1 MTPSLRI
8 YFFLEKCVINETC
21 QKFASHSRES
31 APPNLVQAAKW
42 RKTQSISESR
52 TALSSDGC
60 RPEDSGG
67 RAMEKA
73 HLPFGRWG
81 RAKGGEGR
89 EVRTC
94 EEGCGSGTVTEREM
108 GTLAP
113 LKQPPT
119 GWPISRHGPGPG
131 HNAIFLGERVPIHFA
146 LCSTLSSC
154 PHLQLARWPTA
165 LFGRLVGEFLPLP
178 FQ

>member
-1 MTPSLRI
+1 MPEICIALEGKCTAQLSSSSEVEENAKHLGIANGAFLGWMPSRGLR
-8 YFFLEKCVINETC
+8 
-21 QKFASHSRES
+21 REGER
-31 APPNLVQAAKW
+31 W
-42 RKTQSISESR
+42 RKPT
-52 TALSSDGC
+52 C
-60 RPEDSGG
+60 HSGG
-67 RAMEKA
+67 
-73 HLPFGRWG
+73 
-81 RAKGGEGR
+81 GGERREGR

-119 GWPISRHGPGPG
+119 GWPFSRHGPGPG

-165 LFGRLVGEFLPLP
+165 LFGRMVGEFLPLP

>member
-1 MTPSLRI
+1 MNLARNLHRTRGKVHRPTQFKQRSGGKRKASRNRERRFPRMDAVQRTPEGER
-8 YFFLEKCVINETC
+8 
-21 QKFASHSRES
+21 
-31 APPNLVQAAKW
+31 W
-42 RKTQSISESR
+42 RKPT
-52 TALSSDGC
+52 C
-60 RPEDSGG
+60 HSGG
-67 RAMEKA
+67 R
-73 HLPFGRWG
+73 GVR
-81 RAKGGEGR
+81 REGR

-119 GWPISRHGPGPG
+119 GWPVGRHGPRPG
-131 HNAIFLGERVPIHFA
+131 NNAIFLGERVPIHFA

-154 PHLQLARWPTA
+154 VHLQLARWPTA

>member
-1 MTPSLRI
+1 MTPSFRI
-8 YFFLEKCVINETC
+8 YLFLEKCVINETC
-21 QKFASHSRES
+21 QKFASHPRES
-31 APPNLVQAAKW
+31 APPDLVQAAKW

-67 RAMEKA
+67 REMEKA

-81 RAKGGEGR
+81 ERREGR
-89 EVRTC
+89 GVHPAC

-119 GWPISRHGPGPG
+119 GWPISR
-131 HNAIFLGERVPIHFA
+131 RVTMRYSWEKGSPFISHSVQPCPLAPI
-146 LCSTLSSC
+146 CS
-154 PHLQLARWPTA
+154 
-165 LFGRLVGEFLPLP
+165 
-178 FQ
+178 